1 MASGRAGLHR
11 APETSAAGPAALE
24 IQGWG
29 LQPTGGQRPSTAP
42 RAWPQQWV
50 QWELQPGPRGD
61 PLLGHN
67 LGPALGAGPKSH
79 FARKRKGDQL

>member
-1 MASGRAGLHR
+1 MASGRAWLHR

-24 IQGWG
+24 LQGWG
-29 LQPTGGQRPSTAP
+29 RQSTGGQSPSTAS
-42 RAWPQQWV
+42 PQQRV
-50 QWELQPGPRGD
+50 QQELQPGPRGD